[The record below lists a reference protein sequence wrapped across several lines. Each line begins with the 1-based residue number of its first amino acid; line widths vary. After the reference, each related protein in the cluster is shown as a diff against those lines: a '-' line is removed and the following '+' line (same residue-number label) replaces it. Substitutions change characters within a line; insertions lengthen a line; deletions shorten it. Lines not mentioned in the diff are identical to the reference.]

1 MPGNSKLMY
10 LIFILD
16 FRSDLEIEIYRH
28 FQIFS
33 SAQDIAVIGGK
44 HDLSEISLIIID
56 LKYSNVNN
64 I

>member
-1 MPGNSKLMY
+1 MEFICGDGVSKLMF
-10 LIFILD
+10 LFKHIS
-16 FRSDLEIEIYRH
+16 RSDLEIEIYRH

-44 HDLSEISLIIID
+44 HDLSD
-56 LKYSNVNN
+56 HHYSNVNN